1 MFFINILNL
10 IFFNTNLTVRFSRCT
25 GRIRPFI
32 LKITKKQV
40 IQEKSCFSHLLSKI
54 HVIVGIYVGFC
65 ISTIIFSTKISNLKK
80 CMFFKPKNFEI
91 WKFVPNRI
99 SNALKMTT
107 NFNSFIIIKVYSNK
121 EQYDS
126 RNYNLKILLHEIYS
140 K

>member
-1 MFFINILNL
+1 M
-10 IFFNTNLTVRFSRCT
+10 
-25 GRIRPFI
+25 
-32 LKITKKQV
+32 
-40 IQEKSCFSHLLSKI
+40 
-54 HVIVGIYVGFC
+54 
-65 ISTIIFSTKISNLKK
+65 KK

-91 WKFVPNRI
+91 WKFVTNRI